1 MGIRG
6 HPAWPSWQEKTTEVL
21 KVVITIIN
29 GKTDANLG
37 KTHHSDTLVIV
48 MSTSRGE
55 SSIGRTCNVTIRS
68 WCENV
73 VIVSQGGEITT
84 IMVRATGDKGETLI
98 IMTIKKWCENG
109 VAVSQGGEITTI
121 MTRATGDLG
130 ETLTIMIEED
140 KLDHNQKEIKD
151 ISTAR
156 SHKGTSILVTK
167 IKMMITMEMTVS
179 TTIMIKITLKSVK
192 IIVNIEDKTED
203 SQKESL

>member
-1 MGIRG
+1 M
-6 HPAWPSWQEKTTEVL
+6 
-21 KVVITIIN
+21 VIMVIN

-109 VAVSQGGEITTI
+109 AAVSLEGVITTI
-121 MTRATGDLG
+121 MTLAIGDLNR
-130 ETLTIMIEED
+130 TLTIMIEED
-140 KLDHNQKEIKD
+140 KLDHNQKEIKE
-151 ISTAR
+151 IFTAR
-156 SHKGTSILVTK
+156 SHKGTNTLVTK
-167 IKMMITMEMTVS
+167 TKMMITLAMMVS
-179 TTIMIKITLKSVK
+179 TTITIKITIKSVK
-192 IIVNIEDKTED
+192 ITDIIEDKTED
-203 SQKESL
+203 IQKESL